1 MKKILY
7 CILSMIIFSNS
18 FAGIKDETKT
28 LNSEAIKRIEK
39 VIEKIENNQKIKLY
53 VNIFNGEESFQV
65 EDPQQT
71 IIFNIQKIS
80 EDEIGAEL
88 NFSED
93 LNMENKSTEIGV
105 VLDYYQKYLYEQKYE
120 EYITSILNA
129 MEQILTSQK
138 NDEEEEKEELE
149 ANKVIEK

>member
-1 MKKILY
+1 MKKILC
-7 CILSMIIFSNS
+7 CILSMIIFSSS
-18 FAGIKDETKT
+18 FAGIKDETET
-28 LNSEAIKRIEK
+28 LNSESIKRMEK
-39 VIEKIENNQKIKLY
+39 VVEKIESSQKIKLY
-53 VNIFNGEESFQV
+53 VNIFNGEESFQT

-80 EDEIGAEL
+80 EEEIGAEL

-105 VLDYYQKYLYEQKYE
+105 VLDYYQKYLYDKKYE

-129 MEQILTSQK
+129 IEQILTSQK
-138 NDEEEEKEELE
+138 NDEEEEKEEFQS
-149 ANKVIEK
+149 K

>member
-1 MKKILY
+1 MKKILC

-18 FAGIKDETKT
+18 FAGIKDETET
-28 LNSEAIKRIEK
+28 LNSESIKRIEK
-39 VIEKIENNQKIKLY
+39 VIEKIESSQKIKLY
-53 VNIFNGEESFQV
+53 VNIFNGEESFQT

-80 EDEIGAEL
+80 EEEIGAEL

-105 VLDYYQKYLYEQKYE
+105 VLDYYQKYLYDKKYE

-129 MEQILTSQK
+129 IEQILTSQK
-138 NDEEEEKEELE
+138 NDEEEEKEEFQS
-149 ANKVIEK
+149 K

>member
-1 MKKILY
+1 MKKILC
-7 CILSMIIFSNS
+7 CILSMIIFSSS
-18 FAGIKDETKT
+18 FAGIKDETET
-28 LNSEAIKRIEK
+28 LNSESIKRIEK
-39 VIEKIENNQKIKLY
+39 VVEKIESSQKIKLY
-53 VNIFNGEESFQV
+53 VNIFNGEESFQT

-80 EDEIGAEL
+80 EEEIGAEL

-105 VLDYYQKYLYEQKYE
+105 ILDYYQKYLYDKKYE

-129 MEQILTSQK
+129 IEQILTSQK
-138 NDEEEEKEELE
+138 NDEEEEKEEFQS
-149 ANKVIEK
+149 K

>member
-1 MKKILY
+1 MKKILC
-7 CILSMIIFSNS
+7 CILSMIIFSSS
-18 FAGIKDETKT
+18 FAGIKDETET
-28 LNSEAIKRIEK
+28 LNSESMRRIEK
-39 VIEKIENNQKIKLY
+39 VIEKIESSQKIKLY
-53 VNIFNGEESFQV
+53 VNIFNGEESFQT

-80 EDEIGAEL
+80 EEEIGAEL

-105 VLDYYQKYLYEQKYE
+105 VLDYYQKYLYDKKYE

-129 MEQILTSQK
+129 IEQILTSQK
-138 NDEEEEKEELE
+138 NDEEDEKEEFQS
-149 ANKVIEK
+149 K

>member
-1 MKKILY
+1 MKKILS
-7 CILSMIIFSNS
+7 CILAVIIFSNS

>member
-1 MKKILY
+1 MKNILC

-18 FAGIKDETKT
+18 FAGIKDETET
-28 LNSEAIKRIEK
+28 LDSESIKRIEK
-39 VIEKIENNQKIKLY
+39 VVEKIESSQKIKLY
-53 VNIFNGEESFQV
+53 VNIFNGEESFQT

-80 EDEIGAEL
+80 EEEIGAEL

-93 LNMENKSTEIGV
+93 LNMENKSAEIGV
-105 VLDYYQKYLYEQKYE
+105 VLDYYQKYLYDKKYE

-129 MEQILTSQK
+129 IEQILTSQK
-138 NDEEEEKEELE
+138 NDEEEEKEEFQS
-149 ANKVIEK
+149 K

>member
-1 MKKILY
+1 MKKILC
-7 CILSMIIFSNS
+7 CILFMIIFSSS
-18 FAGIKDETKT
+18 FAGIKDETET
-28 LNSEAIKRIEK
+28 LNSESMRRIEK
-39 VIEKIENNQKIKLY
+39 VIEKIESSQKIKLY
-53 VNIFNGEESFQV
+53 VNIFNGEESFQT

-80 EDEIGAEL
+80 EEEIGAEL

-105 VLDYYQKYLYEQKYE
+105 VLDYYQKYLYDKKYE

-129 MEQILTSQK
+129 IEQILTSQK
-138 NDEEEEKEELE
+138 NDEEEEKEEFQS
-149 ANKVIEK
+149 K

>member
-1 MKKILY
+1 MKKILC
-7 CILSMIIFSNS
+7 CILSMIIFSSS
-18 FAGIKDETKT
+18 FAGIKDETET
-28 LNSEAIKRIEK
+28 LNSESIKRIEK
-39 VIEKIENNQKIKLY
+39 VVEKIESSQKIKLY
-53 VNIFNGEESFQV
+53 VNIFNGEESFQT

-80 EDEIGAEL
+80 EEEIGAEL

-105 VLDYYQKYLYEQKYE
+105 VLDYYQKYLYDKKYE

-129 MEQILTSQK
+129 IEQILTSQK
-138 NDEEEEKEELE
+138 NDEEEEKEEFQS
-149 ANKVIEK
+149 K

>member
-1 MKKILY
+1 MKKILC

-18 FAGIKDETKT
+18 FAGIKDETET
-28 LNSEAIKRIEK
+28 LDSESIKRIEK
-39 VIEKIENNQKIKLY
+39 VVEKIESSQKIKLY
-53 VNIFNGEESFQV
+53 VNIFNGEESFQT

-80 EDEIGAEL
+80 EEEIGAEL

-105 VLDYYQKYLYEQKYE
+105 VLDYYQKYLYDKKYE

-129 MEQILTSQK
+129 IEQILTSQK
-138 NDEEEEKEELE
+138 NDEEEEKEELQS
-149 ANKVIEK
+149 K

>member
-1 MKKILY
+1 MKNILC
-7 CILSMIIFSNS
+7 CILSMIIFSSS
-18 FAGIKDETKT
+18 FAGIKDETET
-28 LNSEAIKRIEK
+28 LNSESIKRIEK
-39 VIEKIENNQKIKLY
+39 VVEKIESSQKIKLY
-53 VNIFNGEESFQV
+53 VNIFNGEESFQT

-80 EDEIGAEL
+80 EEEIGAEL

-105 VLDYYQKYLYEQKYE
+105 VLDYYQKYLYDKKYE

-129 MEQILTSQK
+129 IEQILTSQK
-138 NDEEEEKEELE
+138 NDEEEEKEEFQS
-149 ANKVIEK
+149 K

>member
-1 MKKILY
+1 MKKILC
-7 CILSMIIFSNS
+7 CILSMIIFSSS
-18 FAGIKDETKT
+18 FAGIKDETET
-28 LNSEAIKRIEK
+28 LNSESMKRIEK
-39 VIEKIENNQKIKLY
+39 VIEKIESSQKIKLY
-53 VNIFNGEESFQV
+53 VNIFNGEESFQT

-80 EDEIGAEL
+80 EEEIGAEL

-105 VLDYYQKYLYEQKYE
+105 VLDYYQKYLYDKKYE

-129 MEQILTSQK
+129 IEQILTSQK
-138 NDEEEEKEELE
+138 NDEEDEKEEFQS
-149 ANKVIEK
+149 K

>member
-1 MKKILY
+1 MKKILC
-7 CILSMIIFSNS
+7 CILSMIIFSSS
-18 FAGIKDETKT
+18 FAGIKDETET
-28 LNSEAIKRIEK
+28 LNSESMKRIEK
-39 VIEKIENNQKIKLY
+39 VIEKIESSQKIKLY
-53 VNIFNGEESFQV
+53 VNIFNGEESFQT

-80 EDEIGAEL
+80 EEEIGAEL

-105 VLDYYQKYLYEQKYE
+105 VLDYYQKYLYDKKYE

-129 MEQILTSQK
+129 IEQILTSQK
-138 NDEEEEKEELE
+138 NDEEEEKEEFQS
-149 ANKVIEK
+149 K

>member
-129 MEQILTSQK
+129 MEQILKSQK
-138 NDEEEEKEELE
+138 NKEE
-149 ANKVIEK
+149 

>member
-1 MKKILY
+1 MKKILC
-7 CILSMIIFSNS
+7 CILSMIIFSSS
-18 FAGIKDETKT
+18 FAGIKDETET
-28 LNSEAIKRIEK
+28 LNSESIKRIEK
-39 VIEKIENNQKIKLY
+39 VIEKIESSQKIKLY
-53 VNIFNGEESFQV
+53 VNIFNGEESFQT

-80 EDEIGAEL
+80 EEEIGAEL

-105 VLDYYQKYLYEQKYE
+105 VLDYYQKYLYDKKYE

-129 MEQILTSQK
+129 IEQILTSQK
-138 NDEEEEKEELE
+138 NDEEEEKEEFQS
-149 ANKVIEK
+149 K

>member
-1 MKKILY
+1 MKKILC
-7 CILSMIIFSNS
+7 CILSMIIFSNR
-18 FAGIKDETKT
+18 FAGIKHETET
-28 LNSEAIKRIEK
+28 LNSESIKRIEK
-39 VIEKIENNQKIKLY
+39 VVEKIESSQKIKLY
-53 VNIFNGEESFQV
+53 VNIFNGEESFQT

-80 EDEIGAEL
+80 EEEIGAEL

-105 VLDYYQKYLYEQKYE
+105 VLDYYQKYLYDKKYE

-129 MEQILTSQK
+129 IEQILTSQK
-138 NDEEEEKEELE
+138 NDEEEEKEEFQS
-149 ANKVIEK
+149 K

>member
-1 MKKILY
+1 MKKILC
-7 CILSMIIFSNS
+7 CILSMIIFSSS
-18 FAGIKDETKT
+18 FAGIKDETET
-28 LNSEAIKRIEK
+28 LNSESIKRIEK
-39 VIEKIENNQKIKLY
+39 VVEKIESSQKIKLY
-53 VNIFNGEESFQV
+53 VNIFNGEESFQT

-80 EDEIGAEL
+80 EEEIGAEL

-105 VLDYYQKYLYEQKYE
+105 VLDYYQKYLYDKKYE

-129 MEQILTSQK
+129 IEQILTSQK
-138 NDEEEEKEELE
+138 NDEEDEKEEFQS
-149 ANKVIEK
+149 K

>member
-1 MKKILY
+1 MKKILC
-7 CILSMIIFSNS
+7 CILFMIIFSSS
-18 FAGIKDETKT
+18 FAGIKDETET
-28 LNSEAIKRIEK
+28 LNSESIKRIEK
-39 VIEKIENNQKIKLY
+39 VVEKIESSQKIKLY
-53 VNIFNGEESFQV
+53 VNIFNGEESFQT

-80 EDEIGAEL
+80 EEEIGAEL

-105 VLDYYQKYLYEQKYE
+105 VLDYYQKYLYDKKYE

-129 MEQILTSQK
+129 IEQILTSQK
-138 NDEEEEKEELE
+138 NDEEEEKEEFQS
-149 ANKVIEK
+149 K

>member
-1 MKKILY
+1 MKKILC
-7 CILSMIIFSNS
+7 CILSMIIFSSS
-18 FAGIKDETKT
+18 FAGIKDETEN
-28 LNSEAIKRIEK
+28 LNSESIERIEK
-39 VIEKIENNQKIKLY
+39 VIEKIESSQKIKLY
-53 VNIFNGEESFQV
+53 VNIFNGEESFQT

-80 EDEIGAEL
+80 EEEIGAEL

-105 VLDYYQKYLYEQKYE
+105 VLDYYQKYLYDKKYE

-129 MEQILTSQK
+129 IEQILTSQK
-138 NDEEEEKEELE
+138 NDEEEEKEEFQS
-149 ANKVIEK
+149 K

>member
-1 MKKILY
+1 MKKILC

-18 FAGIKDETKT
+18 FAGIKDETET
-28 LNSEAIKRIEK
+28 LDSESIKRIEK
-39 VIEKIENNQKIKLY
+39 VVEKIESSQKIKLY
-53 VNIFNGEESFQV
+53 VNIFNGEESFQT

-80 EDEIGAEL
+80 EEEIGAEL

-105 VLDYYQKYLYEQKYE
+105 VLDYYQKYLYDKKYE

-129 MEQILTSQK
+129 IEQILTSQK
-138 NDEEEEKEELE
+138 NDEEEEKEEFQS
-149 ANKVIEK
+149 K

>member
-1 MKKILY
+1 MKKILC
-7 CILSMIIFSNS
+7 CILSMIIFSSS
-18 FAGIKDETKT
+18 FAGIKDETEN
-28 LNSEAIKRIEK
+28 LNSESIERIEK
-39 VIEKIENNQKIKLY
+39 VIEKIESSQKIKLY
-53 VNIFNGEESFQV
+53 VNIFNGEESFQT

-80 EDEIGAEL
+80 EEEIGAEL

-105 VLDYYQKYLYEQKYE
+105 VLDYYQKYLYDKKYE

-129 MEQILTSQK
+129 IEQILTSQK
-138 NDEEEEKEELE
+138 NDEEEEKEEF
-149 ANKVIEK
+149 

>member
-1 MKKILY
+1 MKKILC
-7 CILSMIIFSNS
+7 CILSMIIFSSS
-18 FAGIKDETKT
+18 FAGIKDETET
-28 LNSEAIKRIEK
+28 LNSESMKRIEK
-39 VIEKIENNQKIKLY
+39 VIEKIENSQKIKLY
-53 VNIFNGEESFQV
+53 VNIFNGEESFQT

-80 EDEIGAEL
+80 EEEIGAEL

-105 VLDYYQKYLYEQKYE
+105 VLDYYQKYLYDKKYE

-129 MEQILTSQK
+129 IEQILTSQK
-138 NDEEEEKEELE
+138 NDEEEEKEEFQS
-149 ANKVIEK
+149 K

>member
-1 MKKILY
+1 MKKILC
-7 CILSMIIFSNS
+7 CILSMIIFSSS
-18 FAGIKDETKT
+18 FAGIKDETEN
-28 LNSEAIKRIEK
+28 LNSESIERIEK
-39 VIEKIENNQKIKLY
+39 VIEKIESSQKIKLY
-53 VNIFNGEESFQV
+53 VNIFNGEESFQT

-80 EDEIGAEL
+80 EEEIGAEL

-105 VLDYYQKYLYEQKYE
+105 VLDYYQKYLYDKKYE

-129 MEQILTSQK
+129 IEQILTSQK
-138 NDEEEEKEELE
+138 NDEEEEKEEF
-149 ANKVIEK
+149 KSK

>member
-1 MKKILY
+1 MKKILC
-7 CILSMIIFSNS
+7 CILSMIIFSSS
-18 FAGIKDETKT
+18 FAGIKDETET
-28 LNSEAIKRIEK
+28 LNSESIERIEK
-39 VIEKIENNQKIKLY
+39 VIEKIESSQKIKLY
-53 VNIFNGEESFQV
+53 VNIFNGEESFQT

-80 EDEIGAEL
+80 EEEIGAEL

-105 VLDYYQKYLYEQKYE
+105 VLDYYQKYLYDKKYE

-129 MEQILTSQK
+129 IEQILTSQK
-138 NDEEEEKEELE
+138 NDEEEEKEEFQS
-149 ANKVIEK
+149 K

>member
-1 MKKILY
+1 MKKILC

-18 FAGIKDETKT
+18 FAGIKDETET
-28 LNSEAIKRIEK
+28 LNSESIKRIEK
-39 VIEKIENNQKIKLY
+39 VVEKIESSQKIKLY
-53 VNIFNGEESFQV
+53 VNIFNGEESFQT

-80 EDEIGAEL
+80 EEEIGAEL

-105 VLDYYQKYLYEQKYE
+105 VLDYYQKYLYDKKYE

-129 MEQILTSQK
+129 IEQILTSQK
-138 NDEEEEKEELE
+138 NDEEEEKEEFQS
-149 ANKVIEK
+149 K

>member
-1 MKKILY
+1 MKKILC
-7 CILSMIIFSNS
+7 CILFMIIFSNS
-18 FAGIKDETKT
+18 FAGIKDETET
-28 LNSEAIKRIEK
+28 LNSESMRRIEK
-39 VIEKIENNQKIKLY
+39 VIEKIESSQKIKLY
-53 VNIFNGEESFQV
+53 VNIFNGEESFQT

-80 EDEIGAEL
+80 EEEIGAEL

-105 VLDYYQKYLYEQKYE
+105 VLDYYQKYLYDKKYE

-129 MEQILTSQK
+129 IEQILTSQK
-138 NDEEEEKEELE
+138 NDEEEEKEEPQS
-149 ANKVIEK
+149 K

>member
-1 MKKILY
+1 MKKILC
-7 CILSMIIFSNS
+7 CILFMIIFSSS
-18 FAGIKDETKT
+18 FAGIKDETET
-28 LNSEAIKRIEK
+28 LNSESMRRIEK
-39 VIEKIENNQKIKLY
+39 VIEKIESSQKIKLY
-53 VNIFNGEESFQV
+53 VNIFNGEESFQT

-80 EDEIGAEL
+80 EEEIGAEL

-105 VLDYYQKYLYEQKYE
+105 VLDYYQKYLYDKKYE

-129 MEQILTSQK
+129 IEQILTSQK
-138 NDEEEEKEELE
+138 NDEEDEKEEFQS
-149 ANKVIEK
+149 K

>member
-1 MKKILY
+1 MKKILC
-7 CILSMIIFSNS
+7 CILSMIIFSSS
-18 FAGIKDETKT
+18 FAGIKDETET
-28 LNSEAIKRIEK
+28 LNSESIKRIEK
-39 VIEKIENNQKIKLY
+39 VVEKIESSQKIKLY
-53 VNIFNGEESFQV
+53 VNIFNGEESFQT

-80 EDEIGAEL
+80 EEEIGAEL

-105 VLDYYQKYLYEQKYE
+105 VLDYYQKYLYDKKYE

-129 MEQILTSQK
+129 IEQILTSQK
-138 NDEEEEKEELE
+138 NDEEEEKEEF
-149 ANKVIEK
+149 